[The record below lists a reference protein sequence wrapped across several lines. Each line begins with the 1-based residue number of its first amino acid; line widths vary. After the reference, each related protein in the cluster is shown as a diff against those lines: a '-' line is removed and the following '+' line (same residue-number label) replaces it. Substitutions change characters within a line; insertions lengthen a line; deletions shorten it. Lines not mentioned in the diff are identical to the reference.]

1 MNQTIDQQLQHPA
14 AGCPLCGAQTS
25 RILAHQLRRGNGMV
39 RYCPTCDHGYLV
51 QEQVVDTKVYYGE
64 LYRQEYSHNA
74 EAAATNAREIY
85 RVYKDYQQDRLHHIG
100 PHLTSSSRLL
110 EVGASS
116 GQFLVHVKGKVAE
129 VNAIELD
136 KACCAFLGGEL
147 GIAAEAEFLEKS
159 RFADQTYDMVCAF
172 QVIEHVEHPA
182 EFLKTLRQVTKKG
195 GTLFIEAPNLHDPLL
210 SVWGV
215 PTYQKF
221 FYHSAHL
228 HYFTEASLRKVA
240 QDAGFHPDQIEISF
254 TQDYNVLNHLHWIMN
269 DGPQA
274 DCHVGLSEINLRGPN
289 QEIATWLTEEMRM
302 VNQKYISRLIAAKCT
317 SNMLMKLRHD

>member
-1 MNQTIDQQLQHPA
+1 MNQTTDQQPLHHA
-14 AGCPLCGAQTS
+14 ATCPLCVAQTS
-25 RILAHQLRRGNGMV
+25 KILAHQLRRGNGMV
-39 RYCPTCDHGYLV
+39 CYCPACDHGYLV
-51 QEQVVDTKVYYGE
+51 QEQVVDAKEYYGE

-100 PHLTSSSRLL
+100 PHLTSGSKLL

-116 GQFLVHVKGKVAE
+116 GQFLVHVKDKVAE

-136 KACCAFLGGEL
+136 KACCAFLGSEL

-159 RFADQTYDMVCAF
+159 RFAGKTYDLVCAF
-172 QVIEHVEHPA
+172 QVIEHVEQPA
-182 EFLKTLRQVTKKG
+182 EFLKTLRQATKKG
-195 GTLFIEAPNLHDPLL
+195 GALFIEAPNLHDPLL

-240 QDAGFHPDQIEISF
+240 EDAGFRPDQIEISF

-269 DGPQA
+269 EAPQA
-274 DCHVGLSEINLRGPN
+274 DCHVGLSEISLRGPN
-289 QEIATWLTEEMRM
+289 QEIAAWLTEEMRV
-302 VNQKYISRLIAAKCT
+302 VNRKYVARLVAAKCT

>member
-1 MNQTIDQQLQHPA
+1 M
-14 AGCPLCGAQTS
+14 
-25 RILAHQLRRGNGMV
+25 LAHQLRRGNGMV
-39 RYCPTCDHGYLV
+39 RYCPACDHGYLV
-51 QEQVVDTKVYYGE
+51 QEQVVDAKEYYGE

-100 PHLTSSSRLL
+100 PHLTSGSRLL

-116 GQFLVHVKGKVAE
+116 GQFLVHVKDRVAE
-129 VNAIELD
+129 VNAIEPD
-136 KACCAFLGGEL
+136 KACCAFLGSEL

-159 RFADQTYDMVCAF
+159 SFADQTYDVVCAF

-182 EFLKTLRQVTKKG
+182 EFLKTLRQATKKG
-195 GTLFIEAPNLHDPLL
+195 GMLFIEAPNLHDPLL

-215 PTYQKF
+215 PSYQKF

-228 HYFTEASLRKVA
+228 HYFSKASLRKVA
-240 QDAGFHPDQIEISF
+240 QDAGFRPDQIEISF

-289 QEIATWLTEEMRM
+289 QEIAAWLTEEMRM
-302 VNQKYISRLIAAKCT
+302 LNQKYIARLVAAKCT

>member
-1 MNQTIDQQLQHPA
+1 MKHITDQQPQHPA
-14 AGCPLCGAQTS
+14 AACPLCGAQTS
-25 RILAHQLRRGNGMV
+25 KILAHQLRRGNGMV
-39 RYCPTCDHGYLV
+39 RYCPACDHGYLV
-51 QEQVVDTKVYYGE
+51 QEQVVDAKEYYGE

-74 EAAATNAREIY
+74 EAAVTNAREIY

-100 PHLTSSSRLL
+100 PHLTSGSRLL

-116 GQFLVHVKGKVAE
+116 GQFLVHVKDKVAE

-136 KACCAFLGGEL
+136 KACCAFLGSEL

-159 RFADQTYDMVCAF
+159 RFADQTYDVVCAF
-172 QVIEHVEHPA
+172 QVIEHVDQPA
-182 EFLKTLRQVTKKG
+182 EFLKTLRQATKKG

-240 QDAGFHPDQIEISF
+240 QEAGFRPDQIEISF

-289 QEIATWLTEEMRM
+289 QEIAAWLTEEMRV
-302 VNQKYISRLIAAKCT
+302 VNQKYIARLVAAKCT
-317 SNMLMKLRHD
+317 SNMLMKLRHE

>member
-1 MNQTIDQQLQHPA
+1 MNQTTDQQPQNPA
-14 AGCPLCGAQTS
+14 ATCPLCGAQTS
-25 RILAHQLRRGNGMV
+25 KILAHQLRRGNGIV
-39 RYCPTCDHGYLV
+39 RYCPACDHGYLV
-51 QEQVVDTKVYYGE
+51 QEQVVNAKEYYGE

-85 RVYKDYQQDRLHHIG
+85 RVYKDYQQNRLHHIG
-100 PHLTSSSRLL
+100 PHLTSGSRLL

-116 GQFLVHVKGKVAE
+116 GQFLVHVKDKVAE

-136 KACCAFLGGEL
+136 KACCAFLGSEL
-147 GIAAEAEFLEKS
+147 GIAAEAEFLEMS
-159 RFADQTYDMVCAF
+159 RFAGQTYDVVCAF
-172 QVIEHVEHPA
+172 QVIEHVEQPA
-182 EFLKTLRQVTKKG
+182 EFLKTLRQATKKG
-195 GTLFIEAPNLHDPLL
+195 GMLFIEVPNLHDPLL

-215 PTYQKF
+215 QTYQKF

-240 QDAGFHPDQIEISF
+240 QEAGFRPEQIEICF

-289 QEIATWLTEEMRM
+289 QEIAAWLKEEMRA
-302 VNQKYISRLIAAKCT
+302 VNQKYIARLVAAKCT
-317 SNMLMKLRHD
+317 SNMLMKLRYD